1 MELTVDLDADIY
13 DVVIALVRAEDY
25 SISEAVNRLPRGSLP
40 AEEGQPKQAIR
51 RTEWH
56 NGYWPRVGQM
66 IPGHGCGTVVP
77 QHAAT
82 TQR

>member
-1 MELTVDLDADIY
+1 MELPVDLDAEID

-25 SISEAVNRLPRGSLP
+25 SISEAVNRLLRGSLP

-56 NGYWPRVGQM
+56 NGSRPRVG
-66 IPGHGCGTVVP
+66 
-77 QHAAT
+77 
-82 TQR
+82 R